1 VDDDGNPPHENEH
14 GDEHE
19 SDQPAPER
27 VSTGTLP
34 PDEEIQKI
42 VSTGYKRFR
51 HVDEGH
57 VADYIPA
64 LAEASPEAFGVA
76 VAGVHGRVFAIGDS
90 EQEFTIQSIS
100 KLFVFALV
108 CNALGP
114 AQARHKLGV
123 NSTGMPFDS
132 VMGIELNEDRT
143 MNPMVNAGA
152 LATTSLVPGA
162 TPEEKFEHIAAGLS
176 VFAGRPLAVDE
187 EVYASEAATND
198 RNRGIAHLLSGYGR
212 MYCDPDVA
220 TDIYTRQCSLRVSAR
235 DLAVMGATL
244 ADGGVNP
251 LTGERAISSGSCRRV
266 LPVLATAGLYE
277 RSGDWLYDVG
287 LPGKSGVSGGLV
299 TVSPGKGG
307 VGTYSPPLDDAGNSV
322 RGQRM
327 TTYLS
332 ERLGLNLFA
341 SSPRLEGPVGLG
353 G

>member
-1 VDDDGNPPHENEH
+1 MHDDEGNVATEK
-14 GDEHE
+14 EHE
-19 SDQPAPER
+19 LDHTAPER

-34 PDEEIQKI
+34 SDADIRAI
-42 VSTGYKRFR
+42 VSRGYNRFR
-51 HVDEGH
+51 RIDEGS

-76 VAGVHGRVFAIGDS
+76 VAGVHGRLFMVGDA

-108 CNALGP
+108 CNTLGP
-114 AQARHKLGV
+114 AEARHKLGV
-123 NSTGMPFDS
+123 NSTGLPFDS

-152 LATTSLVPGA
+152 LATTSLVPGGS
-162 TPEEKFEHIAAGLS
+162 PEEKFEHIVSALS
-176 VFAGRPLAVDE
+176 VFAGRSLVVDE

-212 MYCDPDVA
+212 LYCDPDVA

-251 LTGERAISSGSCRRV
+251 LTGVRAISSGSCRRI

-307 VGTYSPPLDDAGNSV
+307 VGTFSPPLDEAGNSV

-341 SSPRLEGPVGLG
+341 SSPRLEGPVGREG
-353 G
+353 